1 MSWYIRMWQNYI
13 NFSGRAN
20 RKEYWY
26 AILLQLLIVIILQV
40 AAALAQNLNVP
51 LLQLLISVI
60 ILIFSLASLCPT
72 FAIAF
77 RRLHDTGRS
86 AWWMLILFVPIVGV
100 VVLLV
105 FLLLEGEPGENRF
118 GPVPQPTVA

>member
-118 GPVPQPTVA
+118 GPVPQPTFA

>member
-1 MSWYIRMWQNYI
+1 MFWYIRMWQNYT
-13 NFSGRAN
+13 NFVGRAN

-26 AILLQLLIVIILQV
+26 AILLQLLFLIIIQV
-40 AAALAQNLNVP
+40 AAALADHLNVP
-51 LLQLLISVI
+51 ILQLLVSVI
-60 ILIFSLASLCPT
+60 GLIFVLASLIPT
-72 FAIAF
+72 LAIAF

-86 AWWMLILFVPIVGV
+86 AWWLLISLIPLVGGI
-100 VVLLV
+100 VLLV

>member
-1 MSWYIRMWQNYI
+1 MWQNYI

-118 GPVPQPTVA
+118 GPVPQPTFA